1 MEQTI
6 DKTKPVL
13 VTGASGYIANW
24 IILDLLQAGY
34 TVHGTVRD
42 PDNQRSVGPLHKL
55 AARAP
60 QGRLQLFR
68 ADLLEPGSFDAAME
82 GCEVVLHTASPFVIR
97 GFDDAE
103 AALIRP
109 AVEGTRNVLEAA
121 NRVAS
126 VQRVVLTSSVAA
138 IYGDNADLQ
147 EIPRD
152 CFTEEDWNF
161 SSGVYHQPY
170 SYSKLLAEKEAW
182 KIHDAQSR
190 WRLVCINPSMV
201 CGPALT
207 PFSQSTSIDTLRSL
221 GTGKMWPGAPEL
233 RMAWVDVRDVAQAH
247 LEAAF
252 RPDANGRHIVSNG
265 ELSFLQVAQILKRHY
280 GSGYRFPVFELPKF
294 VVKWFG
300 WMLDSSVKP
309 KFVERNVGHAICFDN
324 SRGRKRLG
332 LEYRPLEQTFVDHFQ
347 QMIDDGLIR
356 A

>member
-126 VQRVVLTSSVAA
+126 V
-138 IYGDNADLQ
+138 
-147 EIPRD
+147 
-152 CFTEEDWNF
+152 
-161 SSGVYHQPY
+161 
-170 SYSKLLAEKEAW
+170 
-182 KIHDAQSR
+182 
-190 WRLVCINPSMV
+190 
-201 CGPALT
+201 
-207 PFSQSTSIDTLRSL
+207 
-221 GTGKMWPGAPEL
+221 
-233 RMAWVDVRDVAQAH
+233 
-247 LEAAF
+247 
-252 RPDANGRHIVSNG
+252 
-265 ELSFLQVAQILKRHY
+265 
-280 GSGYRFPVFELPKF
+280 
-294 VVKWFG
+294 
-300 WMLDSSVKP
+300 
-309 KFVERNVGHAICFDN
+309 
-324 SRGRKRLG
+324 
-332 LEYRPLEQTFVDHFQ
+332 
-347 QMIDDGLIR
+347 
-356 A
+356 